1 MPYTRSLSRSLVLA
15 VLVLLVTAPAGADER
30 ALLTRIQH
38 ELDAIREMAR
48 QAEAQGG
55 RGRVRFQ
62 YGALDHD
69 LKAIQAGIDEYL
81 INPSETPT
89 VVAPLRGDY
98 RR

>member
-1 MPYTRSLSRSLVLA
+1 MPHVRSLSRCLGLA
-15 VLVLLVTAPAGADER
+15 ALALFVTVPAGADER
-30 ALLTRIQH
+30 ALLARIQH
-38 ELDAIREMAR
+38 ELEAIRDMAR

-62 YGALDHD
+62 YGTLDHD
-69 LKAIQAGIDEYL
+69 LKAVQDGIGEYL
-81 INPSETPT
+81 SDPSEVPR